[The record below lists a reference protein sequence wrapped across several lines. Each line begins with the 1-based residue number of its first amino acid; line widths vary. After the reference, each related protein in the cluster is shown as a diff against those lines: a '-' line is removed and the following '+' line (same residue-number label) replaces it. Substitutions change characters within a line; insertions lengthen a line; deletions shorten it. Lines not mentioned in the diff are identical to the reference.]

1 MTRPHLDI
9 SILRSFSCGRK
20 SETAVANARI
30 FEIMLRATGMGAAGY
45 AKPNTAQTAKT
56 KNMPARRNRVAL
68 DSFMTGENVSI
79 AKLEISTR
87 KSGKKKSRVNSA
99 PGSGGYVHHITMR
112 SKGSAPASS
121 LPLALRLGDN
131 GAAHRLQ
138 RDQPILQEEGLDA
151 IGDAGSRRV
160 SGPLQQNVLQ
170 VLGTEGLSVVMG
182 RDNPVGYRSI
192 QAATGEK

>member
-1 MTRPHLDI
+1 MR
-9 SILRSFSCGRK
+9 
-20 SETAVANARI
+20 
-30 FEIMLRATGMGAAGY
+30 
-45 AKPNTAQTAKT
+45 
-56 KNMPARRNRVAL
+56 
-68 DSFMTGENVSI
+68 
-79 AKLEISTR
+79 
-87 KSGKKKSRVNSA
+87 
-99 PGSGGYVHHITMR
+99 HITMR

-138 RDQPILQEEGLDA
+138 RDQPILQEERIDA

-182 RDNPVGYRSI
+182 RDNTVGYRSI